1 MHFQKKERRN
11 FEAWTS
17 FLLIFFSSL
26 LIWDIGSKPAEIT
39 ENNAKDVSQ
48 IVFRGEA
55 VPVRLL
61 ESRACHIG
69 LHEQEICICAHF
81 SLFNKAF

>member
-1 MHFQKKERRN
+1 MT
-11 FEAWTS
+11 FES
-17 FLLIFFSSL
+17 GSNFLLVWFFFPL
-26 LIWDIGSKPAEIT
+26 LILDIGSKPAEIT

-55 VPVRLL
+55 VPERLL
-61 ESRACHIG
+61 ESRAYHMN
-69 LHEQEICICAHF
+69 LREQETCICAHF